1 MSKIVLCETKPAKT
15 AYTIHKI
22 NRSFQSYEELCW
34 LLEHY
39 LIFFLSEGID
49 RSLKNYLKEY
59 LNLEIKSEDAVQ
71 QVKEII
77 NFQNYFTADEKI
89 QFQQKIRTTYLY
101 SAAKKQKLLADMY
114 LKHHLY
120 LMALTSYQK
129 LEMVSGKLNPNEQM
143 HVWYHMG
150 LCQSRMFCF
159 DEAKESFRKALMLKP
174 EKQIQEAY
182 FMISYLSGDEKSF
195 IEDGK
200 EVSFDEEHCK
210 TIYENLKECEKEI
223 FEKEQFDKM
232 AKIDY
237 HRKKADKSMT
247 RRLVKT
253 TLGKW
258 KDEYK
263 AEII

>member
-1 MSKIVLCETKPAKT
+1 
-15 AYTIHKI
+15 
-22 NRSFQSYEELCW
+22 
-34 LLEHY
+34 
-39 LIFFLSEGID
+39 
-49 RSLKNYLKEY
+49 
-59 LNLEIKSEDAVQ
+59 
-71 QVKEII
+71 
-77 NFQNYFTADEKI
+77 
-89 QFQQKIRTTYLY
+89 
-101 SAAKKQKLLADMY
+101 MY

-200 EVSFDEEHCK
+200 AVSFDEEHCK

-223 FEKEQFDKM
+223 FEKEQFDKL

-253 TLGKW
+253 TLGKL

>member
-182 FMISYLSGDEKSF
+182 FMISYLSVDEKALSKMEKQF
-195 IEDGK
+195 LLTRNTAK
-200 EVSFDEEHCK
+200 PYMK
-210 TIYENLKECEKEI
+210 TSKNVKKRFL
-223 FEKEQFDKM
+223 
-232 AKIDY
+232 
-237 HRKKADKSMT
+237 RKNSLINWRK
-247 RRLVKT
+247 
-253 TLGKW
+253 
-258 KDEYK
+258 
-263 AEII
+263 

>member
-89 QFQQKIRTTYLY
+89 QFQQKIRTT
-101 SAAKKQKLLADMY
+101 
-114 LKHHLY
+114 
-120 LMALTSYQK
+120 
-129 LEMVSGKLNPNEQM
+129 
-143 HVWYHMG
+143 
-150 LCQSRMFCF
+150 
-159 DEAKESFRKALMLKP
+159 
-174 EKQIQEAY
+174 
-182 FMISYLSGDEKSF
+182 
-195 IEDGK
+195 
-200 EVSFDEEHCK
+200 
-210 TIYENLKECEKEI
+210 
-223 FEKEQFDKM
+223 
-232 AKIDY
+232 
-237 HRKKADKSMT
+237 
-247 RRLVKT
+247 
-253 TLGKW
+253 
-258 KDEYK
+258 
-263 AEII
+263 